1 MNIEMGVV
9 LDEKLKKVEQNINN
23 VFYELKKKGNVIY
36 SIYVEIVKIRE
47 NYLVSLVCNEN
58 MML

>member
-1 MNIEMGVV
+1 M
-9 LDEKLKKVEQNINN
+9 NN

-47 NYLVSLVCNEN
+47 NYLGSLVCNEN

>member
-9 LDEKLKKVEQNINN
+9 LDEKLKKVEKNMNN